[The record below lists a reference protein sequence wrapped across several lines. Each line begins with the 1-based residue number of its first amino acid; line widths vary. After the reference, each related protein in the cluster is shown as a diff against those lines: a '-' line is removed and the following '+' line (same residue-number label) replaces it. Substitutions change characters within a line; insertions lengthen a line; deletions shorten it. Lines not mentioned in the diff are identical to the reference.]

1 MVGHPT
7 SFIVVPITNK
17 VGEIIAALSFRLDP
31 AEEFSRIQNMWWFG
45 TTGEAYTFNEN
56 GYLISKGRY
65 ESQLRELGILKEN
78 DHSILKLKRRWP
90 EPKNAGF
97 SAEPYQD
104 YRGVSVYGAWMWD
117 EDLNIGFSVEIEEKE
132 VLGGYR
138 LEAITVGFII
148 FMAFLLLSYIYFEGR
163 MRKRAVD
170 LVSASEEYLRIVLN
184 NAVAGIITIDDD
196 GTIQTFNRSAQVIFG
211 YSESEAI
218 GEQYIFLLPDYL
230 KEKHAEHFKKFSLI
244 GQDGLNRAAMSREL
258 VGRHISGR
266 EIPLHIGIST
276 NTINEK
282 LIFTLIIQDLSE
294 TKEREEEVSK
304 LYRAVDQCPAS
315 VIITDVNAKI
325 EYVNAFFISI
335 TGYSREEIIDQ
346 NSVKFMKPENI
357 STEACDSIWE
367 EIAAGEEW
375 SGDFHSRKKNGELYW
390 EAVSISPVRNSEG
403 KVKHFIWIKEDIAD
417 RKRAEE
423 QLDKSYR
430 DIAVSEQRLR
440 TFFEGVGYDYL
451 MYRHTVDG
459 IYEWVSPAIKSFT
472 GVEQGDA
479 PGKNWKELFNIS
491 ENPLLE
497 MIEKHQS
504 LAANDNTITSYEFK
518 YLHPDNIYHPVEVT
532 IGPVYD
538 VSGKIIA
545 YDGILKDI
553 YEQKLIETL
562 LHQAKEDAEAS
573 SRAKSEFLAVMSH
586 EIRTPM
592 NSIIGMSHLALNSEG
607 LTIKQRN
614 YIEKVSDSAEMLLII
629 INDIL
634 DFSKIEAA
642 QLELENIEFTLDSV
656 LNKVG
661 NLVGLRAQEKNLEFL
676 FDIDPAI
683 PRVVVGDP
691 TRLGQILVNL
701 AGNAVKFTE
710 HGEVV
715 VKGQLKRT
723 YDGRMDLFFE
733 VVDSGIGMTE
743 KQQDRLFK
751 SFSQTDSSVTR
762 KYGGTGLGLVISKR
776 LVEMMG
782 GEINVSSEYGKGSRF
797 FFTINLGKASE
808 QSLLRRTLPIG
819 VEGEKILVVDDN
831 SMARHSMRR
840 VLDSI
845 GLQSVMAKN
854 GREAADE
861 VFAADLRGEHYPLIL
876 IDWDMPVMNGFEAI
890 HMIQSKSDL
899 TTQPVFFMVTTH
911 SEDEVLKEASTKNVL
926 VNDVLNKPLCSSTLL
941 DTINSHFGHED
952 IVDRATSNTS
962 KLGKNARAELQG
974 AHVLLVEDNKL
985 NQELAMELL
994 SDEGLVVTVANNGIE
1009 AIEVLEGGSL
1019 FDGVLM
1025 DMQMPEMDGMT
1036 ATKLIRKQ
1044 EKFKHLPI
1052 IAMTANAMIGDKD
1065 KVLSVGMN
1073 DHIAKPV
1080 DVNEMFIT
1088 MAKWIKPSFNPKNQ
1102 NQLIADEDRQTES
1115 TMKRLI
1121 EAGIDVDRG
1130 IINCA
1135 GKQTL
1140 YLRMLTM
1147 FSDGRQ
1153 DTLTQVKQAYEQND
1167 LNVIQHIAHSLK
1179 GASGTIGAMA
1189 LYDASM
1195 ALELACDKE
1204 DMDKSIE
1211 TLISEL
1217 RKELL
1222 PVMKA
1227 LNEFENSTA

>member
-1 MVGHPT
+1 
-7 SFIVVPITNK
+7 
-17 VGEIIAALSFRLDP
+17 
-31 AEEFSRIQNMWWFG
+31 
-45 TTGEAYTFNEN
+45 
-56 GYLISKGRY
+56 
-65 ESQLRELGILKEN
+65 
-78 DHSILKLKRRWP
+78 
-90 EPKNAGF
+90 
-97 SAEPYQD
+97 
-104 YRGVSVYGAWMWD
+104 
-117 EDLNIGFSVEIEEKE
+117 
-132 VLGGYR
+132 
-138 LEAITVGFII
+138 
-148 FMAFLLLSYIYFEGR
+148 
-163 MRKRAVD
+163 
-170 LVSASEEYLRIVLN
+170 
-184 NAVAGIITIDDD
+184 
-196 GTIQTFNRSAQVIFG
+196 
-211 YSESEAI
+211 
-218 GEQYIFLLPDYL
+218 
-230 KEKHAEHFKKFSLI
+230 
-244 GQDGLNRAAMSREL
+244 
-258 VGRHISGR
+258 
-266 EIPLHIGIST
+266 
-276 NTINEK
+276 
-282 LIFTLIIQDLSE
+282 
-294 TKEREEEVSK
+294 
-304 LYRAVDQCPAS
+304 
-315 VIITDVNAKI
+315 
-325 EYVNAFFISI
+325 
-335 TGYSREEIIDQ
+335 
-346 NSVKFMKPENI
+346 
-357 STEACDSIWE
+357 
-367 EIAAGEEW
+367 
-375 SGDFHSRKKNGELYW
+375 
-390 EAVSISPVRNSEG
+390 
-403 KVKHFIWIKEDIAD
+403 
-417 RKRAEE
+417 
-423 QLDKSYR
+423 
-430 DIAVSEQRLR
+430 
-440 TFFEGVGYDYL
+440 
-451 MYRHTVDG
+451 
-459 IYEWVSPAIKSFT
+459 
-472 GVEQGDA
+472 
-479 PGKNWKELFNIS
+479 
-491 ENPLLE
+491 
-497 MIEKHQS
+497 
-504 LAANDNTITSYEFK
+504 
-518 YLHPDNIYHPVEVT
+518 
-532 IGPVYD
+532 
-538 VSGKIIA
+538 
-545 YDGILKDI
+545 
-553 YEQKLIETL
+553 
-562 LHQAKEDAEAS
+562 
-573 SRAKSEFLAVMSH
+573 
-586 EIRTPM
+586 
-592 NSIIGMSHLALNSEG
+592 
-607 LTIKQRN
+607 
-614 YIEKVSDSAEMLLII
+614 
-629 INDIL
+629 
-634 DFSKIEAA
+634 
-642 QLELENIEFTLDSV
+642 V